1 MTRQELDNAEDALI
15 GVAILK
21 AHIDTA
27 LLLLDHRMP
36 EQAALELRDAR
47 ACAHR
52 LKLKIMVMRWM
63 GCPDTLNRLIKE
75 QMAWLKRR
83 YPM

>member
-1 MTRQELDNAEDALI
+1 
-15 GVAILK
+15 
-21 AHIDTA
+21 
-27 LLLLDHRMP
+27 
-36 EQAALELRDAR
+36 
-47 ACAHR
+47 
-52 LKLKIMVMRWM
+52 MRWM